1 MPRIICWFSCGAAS
15 AVATKLAI
23 FANNGN
29 LPLEIVYTEVK
40 EEHSDNKR
48 FLADCEKWFGQEI
61 KIIGNDKYERSIYK
75 TFEKSAMN
83 IKGASPCTQKLKKE
97 VRLKYEKPDDIH
109 VFGYTIEEQDRYD
122 RFLDANNIKTIVP
135 LIDKGLGKIDCL
147 AMLQN
152 ANIELPMMYKLGY
165 ANNNCIGCVKG
176 GKGYWNKIKVDFPE
190 QFQKMAKLERFKGQ
204 TVLKDVYLD
213 ELPSDAGNYP
223 QEPDI
228 QCGIFCH
235 MAEMDI
241 NASS

>member
-23 FANNGN
+23 SNNNGKF
-29 LPLEIVYTEVK
+29 PLEIVYTEVK
-40 EEHSDNKR
+40 EEHPDNQR
-48 FLADCEKWFGQEI
+48 FLTDCEKWFGQEI
-61 KIIGNDKYERSIYK
+61 KVIGNDKYERSIYK

-122 RFLDANNIKTIVP
+122 RFLDANNIKTLVP

-152 ANIELPMMYKLGY
+152 ANIELPVMYKLGY

-190 QFQKMAKLERFKGQ
+190 QFDRIAKLERFKGQ
-204 TVLKDVYLD
+204 TVLKDCYLD
-213 ELPSDAGNYP
+213 ELPPTAGNYP
-223 QEPDI
+223 EETDI

-235 MAEMDI
+235 LAEQNYD
-241 NASS
+241 

>member
-15 AVATKLAI
+15 AIATKLAI
-23 FANNGN
+23 SNNNGKF
-29 LPLEIVYTEVK
+29 PLEIVYTEVK
-40 EEHSDNKR
+40 EEHPDNQR
-48 FLADCEKWFGQEI
+48 FLTDCEKWFGQEI
-61 KIIGNDKYERSIYK
+61 KVIGNDKYERSIYK

-122 RFLDANNIKTIVP
+122 RFLDANNIKTLVP
-135 LIDKGLGKIDCL
+135 LIDKGLDKVDCL
-147 AMLQN
+147 AMLKN
-152 ANIELPMMYKLGY
+152 ANIELPVMYKLGY

-190 QFQKMAKLERFKGQ
+190 QFDRMAKLERFKGQ

-213 ELPSDAGNYP
+213 ELPPDAGNYP

-235 MAEMDI
+235 MAEEEMK
-241 NASS
+241 

>member
-15 AVATKLAI
+15 AIATKLAI
-23 FANNGN
+23 SNNNGKF
-29 LPLEIVYTEVK
+29 PLEIVYTEVK
-40 EEHSDNKR
+40 EEHPDNQR
-48 FLADCEKWFGQEI
+48 FLTDCEKWFGQEI
-61 KIIGNDKYERSIYK
+61 KVIGNDKYERSIYK

-122 RFLDANNIKTIVP
+122 RFLDANNIKTLVP

-152 ANIELPMMYKLGY
+152 ANIELPVMYKLGY

-190 QFQKMAKLERFKGQ
+190 QFDRMAKLERFKKQ

-213 ELPSDAGNYP
+213 ELPPDAGNYP

-235 MAEMDI
+235 MAEQDMQ
-241 NASS
+241 N

>member
-1 MPRIICWFSCGAAS
+1 MRILCWFSCGAAS

-23 FANNGN
+23 ADNNGK

-48 FLADCEKWFGQEI
+48 FLSDCQKWFGQEI

-122 RFLDANNIKTIVP
+122 RFLDANNIKTLVP
-135 LIDKGLGKIDCL
+135 LIDRGLGKIDCL
-147 AMLQN
+147 AMLKSSS
-152 ANIELPMMYKLGY
+152 IELPEMYKLGY

-176 GKGYWNKIKVDFPE
+176 GKGYWNKIKIDFPE
-190 QFQKMAKLERFKGQ
+190 QFERMAKLERFKGQ

-213 ELPSDAGNYP
+213 ELPPNAGNYP

-235 MAEMDI
+235 LAEQDYK
-241 NASS
+241 

>member
-1 MPRIICWFSCGAAS
+1 MRIICWFSCGAAS

-23 FANNGN
+23 ADNNGK

-40 EEHSDNKR
+40 EEHPDNKR
-48 FLADCEKWFGQEI
+48 FLADCQEWFGQEI
-61 KIIGNDKYERSIYK
+61 KIIGNDRYERSIYK

-122 RFLDANNIKTIVP
+122 RFLDANNIKTLVP
-135 LIDKGLGKIDCL
+135 LIDKGLDKVDCL
-147 AMLQN
+147 AMLKN
-152 ANIELPMMYKLGY
+152 ANIELPVMYKLGY

-176 GKGYWNKIKVDFPE
+176 GKGYWNKIKIDFPE
-190 QFQKMAKLERFKGQ
+190 QFDRMAKLERFKGQ

-213 ELPSDAGNYP
+213 ELPPDAGNYP

-235 MAEMDI
+235 MAEQDYK
-241 NASS
+241 

>member
-1 MPRIICWFSCGAAS
+1 MRIICWFSCGAAS

-23 FANNGN
+23 ADNNGK

-40 EEHSDNKR
+40 EEHPDNKR

-61 KIIGNDKYERSIYK
+61 KVIGNDKYERSIYK

-122 RFLDANNIKTIVP
+122 RFLDANNIKTLVP

-152 ANIELPMMYKLGY
+152 ANIELPVMYKLGY

-190 QFQKMAKLERFKGQ
+190 QFDRMAKLERFKKQ
-204 TVLKDVYLD
+204 TVFKDCYLD
-213 ELPSDAGNYP
+213 ELPKDAGNYP
-223 QEPDI
+223 QEQSI
-228 QCGIFCH
+228 ECGIFCL
-235 MAEMDI
+235 MAEDDLK
-241 NASS
+241 